1 MSLGNSSAPSSTP
14 HSRVQTP
21 PNPDRRPGA
30 RLRPPAPRC
39 RCRGRRRRRPAAP
52 PARGPPGLVSR
63 PACLGRRSPRP
74 PPPRRAPAGRGW
86 RAPRALPAVR
96 RDAGPAPRAH
106 HVLPAGLP
114 VPGARLAGAILVP
127 GVRRVGTGGAA
138 QRGAGSLGVGLGVQ
152 PLPGLRG
159 LHRAGGHGLR
169 QPAAVLGRRCRRCRR
184 LPILHGNGAR
194 AGGRA
199 GRGTPG
205 RWRSGAGDPRA
216 GPRGTCRGRWLR
228 SRRLGSP
235 RCWRDERP
243 GQEAGRSAGDVLSA
257 GRDSRSTPFHSA
269 AGVIFPKSL

>member
-39 RCRGRRRRRPAAP
+39 RRRRRRRRPAAP
-52 PARGPPGLVSR
+52 PARAPPGLVRR

-86 RAPRALPAVR
+86 RAPRALPAAR

-138 QRGAGSLGVGLGVQ
+138 QRGAGALGVGLGVQ
-152 PLPGLRG
+152 PLPGLCG

-169 QPAAVLGRRCRRCRR
+169 QPAAVLGRRSRRRRR
-184 LPILHGNGAR
+184 LPILHGNRAR

-199 GRGTPG
+199 GRGTRDAG
-205 RWRSGAGDPRA
+205 RGDTDRGAGGA
-216 GPRGTCRGRWLR
+216 GPGIRE
-228 SRRLGSP
+228 LGGG
-235 RCWRDERP
+235 ERAV
-243 GQEAGRSAGDVLSA
+243 GGVSAVAD
-257 GRDSRSTPFHSA
+257 
-269 AGVIFPKSL
+269 